1 MRYLLAIIIFCF
13 FSCKDD
19 NKHDSVLGQWQ
30 CEEYYESGGY
40 QKYMVSILH
49 DPLSSDTNNYVI
61 SNFYQMGSAN
71 EAYVRFKLKG
81 DSILKFD
88 QIVLTNSITD
98 ATGTVASDFSEIK
111 LHYHIQTSTKSEYVE
126 ATYY

>member
-1 MRYLLAIIIFCF
+1 MRFLFIIVLICF

-49 DPLSSDTNNYVI
+49 DPLSSDTSIYVI
-61 SNFYQMGSAN
+61 SNFYQMGVTEES
-71 EAYVRFKLKG
+71 YVRFKLKG
-81 DSILKFD
+81 DSVLVYD
-88 QIVLTNSITD
+88 QIVLNNSISGGS
-98 ATGTVASDFSEIK
+98 GTVKPDFSEIN
-111 LHYHIQTSTKSEYVE
+111 LNYHIQTNTRSEFVE